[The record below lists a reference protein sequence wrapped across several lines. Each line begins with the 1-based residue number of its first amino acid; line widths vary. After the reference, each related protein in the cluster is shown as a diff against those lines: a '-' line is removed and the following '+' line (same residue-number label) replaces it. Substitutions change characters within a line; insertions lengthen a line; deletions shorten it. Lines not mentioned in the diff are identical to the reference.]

1 MSDAFFEFDNRIRR
15 INRKRVN
22 LAGGYV
28 SVVGEDG
35 LIVVKPRR
43 KRARLPIKSFLFL
56 AVGLLCFKALILA
69 SLGQPV
75 YEDRLDKL
83 RAGSTVERAGAWVMQ
98 MDPVSTALAG
108 AIRDQLPNF

>member
-43 KRARLPIKSFLFL
+43 KSARLPIKSFLFL
-56 AVGLLCFKALILA
+56 TIGLVCFKAMILA
-69 SLGQPV
+69 GLGQPV
-75 YEDRLDKL
+75 YEDRLEKL
-83 RAGSTVERAGAWVMQ
+83 NAGSTVERAGAWVMQ
-98 MDPVSTALAG
+98 MDPVTTALAD

>member
-28 SVVGEDG
+28 SVVGDDG

-43 KRARLPIKSFLFL
+43 KRARLPVRSFLFL
-56 AVGLLCFKALILA
+56 AIGLVCFKALILA
-69 SLGQPV
+69 SLGQTV

-83 RAGSTVERAGAWVMQ
+83 RTGSTVERAGAWVMQ
-98 MDPVSTALAG
+98 MDPVSTMLART
-108 AIRDQLPNF
+108 IRNQVPNF

>member
-22 LAGGYV
+22 MAGGYV
-28 SVVGEDG
+28 SVVGDDG

-43 KRARLPIKSFLFL
+43 KRARLPIRSFLFL
-56 AVGLLCFKALILA
+56 AIGLVGFKAMILA
-69 SLGQPV
+69 GLGQPV
-75 YEDRLDKL
+75 YEDRLEKL

-98 MDPVSTALAG
+98 MDPVTSALAD
-108 AIRDQLPNF
+108 AIRDRLPNF